1 MDKYENDLEERE
13 HPLHTEIRRWKR
25 HRERYFEVCQ
35 RAEQLYCGEDFSA
48 YVERPAQLNLFWS
61 IVNTLKPA
69 LYAQPPRPLIERR
82 YPNRDMTARIAAQ
95 VLERCTTFEIER
107 SNYDAV
113 VSTCIDDYLVVG
125 QGTVWI
131 RYEPIIGTQIQKIRV
146 KEVEVPPPPMPGM
159 PGEVPPFIPTPGFP
173 PVPGIGMEGAEGM
186 EMPEAPEYGM
196 QAEGAQESEG
206 PEYGESEGGKEEEE
220 SQYVDEMGNFVD
232 PKLVKE
238 DDEGYYIDGETIET
252 LVDERTFI
260 DYVHWRDFLFEPAR
274 VWSEVQR
281 VSRKVHVSKKEFIGK
296 FGEEA
301 YRQYTYAQERADS
314 DAEKE
319 INRGKICVY
328 EIWDKAENK
337 VTWIAEGYNE
347 ILKESE
353 PYLKFDNFFPC
364 PEPLFATL
372 SAGLIPRPDIT
383 FYQDQQETIHFLCQK
398 TQDIAKY
405 IKVLSVGGSENPELN
420 NLLRQPNG
428 SHIQLSNFQ
437 MYLQQGGVKT
447 SFEVLSMAEH
457 ASILRTLHD
466 ALEQEKN
473 QVYDITG
480 ISDIIRGVSSASE
493 TLGAQQIKSQYA
505 TARISA
511 RQRKVAIFCNEVVR
525 LIAQVIKNHYQT
537 DTIVRMAGVG
547 NDAEA
552 MEFVAAAADL
562 LRNDTLSDYR
572 VEIETDSTKFTDI
585 ETAKQSAIDLTNAL
599 AQMFNALLPHTQ
611 GIPELVPV
619 IAELTLYT
627 ARQFEAGRHVSG
639 KLEEALGAMEKTVEM
654 NKQMEEQRKAE
665 EAAMEQQRVQ
675 NEQQMAQA
683 QAQQAQPAPE
693 QPQGPDPKLIELE
706 QKRLLAEAELQLK
719 VQQQTV
725 QEEME
730 RTKLLLEDERAR
742 RAEELKHE
750 RELLKLEI
758 DRQTKAAET
767 APKKS
772 VKAGRI
778 IPDQFGNKTI
788 VIEDLESTEE
798 VPMTGI
804 RGL

>member
-1 MDKYENDLEERE
+1 MQSGMDKYENDLEERE
-13 HPLHTEIRRWKR
+13 HPLHGEIRRWKR
-25 HRERYFEVCQ
+25 HRERYFEVCK
-35 RAEQLYCGEDFSA
+35 RAEQLYAGEDYSA
-48 YVERPAQLNLFWS
+48 YVERPAQLNVFWS

-69 LYAQPPRPLIERR
+69 LYAQPPKPLIERR
-82 YPNRDMTARIAAQ
+82 YPNRDMTSRIAAQ

-107 SNYDAV
+107 SNYDSV
-113 VSTCIDDYLVVG
+113 ISTCIDGYLVVG
-125 QGTVWI
+125 QGTVWV
-131 RYEPIIGTQIQKIRV
+131 RYEPVIGLETQKIRV
-146 KEVEVPPPPMPGM
+146 QEVEVPEIPPMPGM
-159 PGEVPPFIPTPGFP
+159 PGEAMPPSPTPGFP
-173 PVPGIGMEGAEGM
+173 PVPGIGMEGEQGEEGAASYGM
-186 EMPEAPEYGM
+186 EAPEAPN
-196 QAEGAQESEG
+196 A
-206 PEYGESEGGKEEEE
+206 P
-220 SQYVDEMGNFVD
+220 SQYVDEMGNSVD
-232 PKLVKE
+232 PSLVKQ

-252 LVDERTFI
+252 LVDERVFV
-260 DYVHWRDFLFEPAR
+260 DYVHWSDFLFEPAR

-281 VSRKVHVSKKEFIGK
+281 VARKVHISKKEFIVK

-301 YRQYTYAQERADS
+301 YRNYTYAQERADN
-314 DAEKE
+314 DVEKE

-328 EIWDKAENK
+328 ELWDKAENK

-364 PEPLFATL
+364 PEPLFSTL

-405 IKVLSVGGSENPELN
+405 IKILSVGGSENPELN

-457 ASILRTLHD
+457 AAILRTLHD

-473 QVYDITG
+473 QIYDITG
-480 ISDIIRGVSSASE
+480 IADIIRGVSSASE

-511 RQRKVAIFCNEVVR
+511 KQRKVAIFCNEVVR

-547 NDAEA
+547 NDPEA
-552 MEFVAAAADL
+552 MEFISAAADL

-572 VEIETDSTKFTDI
+572 VEIETDSTKFTDV
-585 ETAKQSAIDLTNAL
+585 ETAKQSAIELTNAL

-611 GIPELVPV
+611 AIPELVPV
-619 IAELTLYT
+619 IAELTLYS
-627 ARQFEAGRHVSG
+627 ARQFEAGRHISG
-639 KLEEALGAMEKTVEM
+639 KLEEAMSAIEKTVEM

-665 EAAMEQQRVQ
+665 EAAMEAQRVQ

-683 QAQQAQPAPE
+683 QAQAQANQAQQAA
-693 QPQGPDPKLIELE
+693 PQGPDPRLLEIE
-706 QKRLLAEAELQLK
+706 QKRLRAEAELALKAQKQAAEEQLARVKLQLEDDRKRAEAELRAEQATMKMDIERMKADSETRLK
-719 VQQQTV
+719 VA
-725 QEEME
+725 EMLQ
-730 RTKLLLEDERAR
+730 RGG
-742 RAEELKHE
+742 
-750 RELLKLEI
+750 
-758 DRQTKAAET
+758 
-767 APKKS
+767 
-772 VKAGRI
+772 AG
-778 IPDQFGNKTI
+778 
-788 VIEDLESTEE
+788 V
-798 VPMTGI
+798 
-804 RGL
+804 

>member
-1 MDKYENDLEERE
+1 MKEYENDREDKE
-13 HPLHTEIRRWKR
+13 HPLHSEIRRWKR
-25 HRERYFEVCQ
+25 HRDRYFEVCK
-35 RAEQLYCGEDFSA
+35 RAEQLYWGEDISA

-82 YPNRDMTARIAAQ
+82 YPSRDITSRIAAQ

-113 VSTCIDDYLVVG
+113 VSTTIDDYLVVG
-125 QGTVWI
+125 QGTVWV
-131 RYEPIIGTQIQKIRV
+131 RYEPIIGQEVQRIPVQ
-146 KEVEVPPPPMPGM
+146 EVENEAPTLPAMPGM
-159 PGEVPPFIPTPGFP
+159 PEVQGEMPETQE
-173 PVPGIGMEGAEGM
+173 GMGNPESGGEYEGAESEYSERGR
-186 EMPEAPEYGM
+186 PER
-196 QAEGAQESEG
+196 
-206 PEYGESEGGKEEEE
+206 EEEVGT
-220 SQYVDEMGNFVD
+220 YFVDEMGQLVD
-232 PKLVKE
+232 SKLVKQ
-238 DDEGYYIDGETIET
+238 DDQGYYIDGEIVET
-252 LVDERTFI
+252 LIDERTFI
-260 DYVHWRDFLFEPAR
+260 DYVHWSDFLFEPAR

-281 VSRKVHVSKKEFIGK
+281 VARKVHISKKEFISK
-296 FGEEA
+296 FGEEV
-301 YRQYTYAQERADS
+301 YRNYSYAQERAES
-314 DAEKE
+314 DAERE

-328 EIWDKAENK
+328 EMWDKTEQK
-337 VTWIAEGYNE
+337 VYWIAEGYNE

-364 PEPLFATL
+364 PEPLFSTL

-383 FYQDQQETIHFLCQK
+383 FYQDQQETIHYLCQK

-437 MYLQQGGVKT
+437 MYLQQGGVKS

-457 ASILRTLHD
+457 ASILRVLHD

-480 ISDIIRGVSSASE
+480 IADIIRGVSSASE

-511 RQRKVAIFCNEVVR
+511 RQRKVAIFCNEIVR

-547 NDAEA
+547 NDNEA
-552 MEFVAAAADL
+552 MEFIAAAADL
-562 LRNDTLSDYR
+562 LKNDVVSDYR
-572 VEIETDSTKFTDI
+572 IEIETDSTKFTDI

-611 GIPELVPV
+611 SIPELVPV

-627 ARQFEAGRHVSG
+627 AKQFEAGRQVSG
-639 KLEEALGAMEKTVEM
+639 KLEEAMGAVEKTVEM

-683 QAQQAQPAPE
+683 QAQAQAVQAQQA
-693 QPQGPDPKLIELE
+693 GPDTKLMEME
-706 QKRLLAEAELQLK
+706 QKKLLAEAELQLK
-719 VQQQTV
+719 LQKQQAE
-725 QEEME
+725 EEME
-730 RTKLLLEDERAR
+730 RQKIALADDRERK
-742 RAEELKHE
+742 AESLKHE
-750 RELLKLEI
+750 REMIKFQLQNAQKL
-758 DRQTKAAET
+758 DLMAPRQRTRT
-767 APKKS
+767 
-772 VKAGRI
+772 GRI
-778 IPDQFGNKTI
+778 GLDENGQKVVI
-788 VIEDLESTEE
+788 VEDIEDVAPE
-798 VPMTGI
+798 VKEIFAGI
-804 RGL
+804 RGLTGK